1 MLGFCADKLLE
12 NCANDSVSAAK
23 FGKTMK
29 QHEIILIAGSF
40 ANNRQLT
47 PCDYIKQSHAV
58 DYYESEVCY
67 FQQISSPSDSVISGR
82 ERFGSVTIALRD
94 RYVTITAEFDSIE
107 NERAWNFDFPASDMW
122 P

>member
-40 ANNRQLT
+40 ANNGQLT
-47 PCDYIKQSHAV
+47 PCDYIKQSHTV
-58 DYYESEVCY
+58 DYYESEMYY
-67 FQQISSPSDSVISGR
+67 FQQISSSFDSVISER
-82 ERFGSVTIALRD
+82 E
-94 RYVTITAEFDSIE
+94 
-107 NERAWNFDFPASDMW
+107 
-122 P
+122 